1 MITWMQK
8 HKKWLIV
15 TIWVSAIA
23 FIGAGMVNWGSYG
36 FGSSNDKVARV
47 GDIDIHL
54 AEFQRE
60 YARILNEFSQI
71 SQFGGMLDEAQAKQF
86 GIPQMALQRL
96 IQQVQILNLANDL
109 GLVVSDKEVGEEI
122 VNAKVYVDDKGEF
135 SQEVYRKALKEQGM
149 SPSEFEEMVRKI
161 LTTQKLFSVMNITQ
175 VGPMLPISSSE
186 MAALEMANAVR
197 DRLRVEILP
206 MDKVNIEIKDD
217 ELKAFWE
224 KNAENWKSPMEFKVE
239 YILVPFASQNPT
251 DEDLTKHYQDFKS
264 DYLDE
269 NGNLLSFEESKEKL
283 IKDVQKIQAES
294 VAKREYRDLKNKSK
308 KGEILSLKENERFF
322 VKNGVDLVIED
333 MKVAQVGQ
341 VLKPIEVDKGF
352 VTLRFLDKKPSV
364 QKSFEEAKAEA
375 KVLFE
380 SSKKREKLLALA
392 KERVKNFQGTD
403 IGFVDRFYNGAILTL
418 DDRQKMSFLSHLFS
432 SKQKEGYVMLEDK
445 AVLYRIVEQ
454 SVLNAKQG
462 DAMAF
467 KSMKS
472 EAVLDA
478 LAEYLNETYK
488 TTIYIDVSK

>member
-1 MITWMQK
+1 MQK

-47 GDIDIHL
+47 GDIDIYL

-96 IQQVQILNLANDL
+96 IQQTQILNLANDL

-175 VGPMLPISSSE
+175 AGPMLPISSSE

-206 MDKVNIEIKDD
+206 MDKVNVEIKDD

-294 VAKREYRDLKNKSK
+294 VAKREYRDLKNESK

-333 MKVAQVGQ
+333 MKAAQVGQ

-352 VTLRFLDKKPSV
+352 VTLRILDKKSSV

-380 SSKKREKLLALA
+380 SSKKKERLLALA

-403 IGFVDRFYNGAILTL
+403 IGFVDRFYNGVILTL

-454 SVLNAKQG
+454 SALNVKQG

-467 KSMKS
+467 KSVKY
-472 EAVLDA
+472 EAVFDA

>member
-1 MITWMQK
+1 MQK
-8 HKKWLIV
+8 HKKWLVV
-15 TIWVSAIA
+15 TIWISAIA

-47 GDIDIHL
+47 GNIDIHL

-96 IQQVQILNLANDL
+96 IQQAQILNLAYDL
-109 GLVVSDKEVGEEI
+109 GIVVSDEEVGKEI

-135 SQEVYRKALKEQGM
+135 SQEVYRQTLKEQGM
-149 SPSEFEEMVRKI
+149 SPSDFEEMLRRILITQKI
-161 LTTQKLFSVMNITQ
+161 LSVMNIAQ
-175 VGPMLPISSSE
+175 AAPMFPISSSE
-186 MAALEMANAVR
+186 IAALEMANAVR
-197 DRLRVEILP
+197 DRLKVEILP
-206 MDKVNIEIKDD
+206 MSQVSIESKDD

-224 KNAENWKSPMEFKVE
+224 KNAQNWKTPMEFDIE

-251 DEDLTKHYQDFKS
+251 DEDLRKHYEDFKS

-269 NGNLLSFEESKEKL
+269 YGGLLSFEESKERL

-294 VAKREYRDLKNKSK
+294 AAKREYRDLKNESK
-308 KGEILSLKENERFF
+308 KGKILALKENERFF
-322 VKNGVDLVIED
+322 IKNGVDLVIED

-341 VLKPIEVDKGF
+341 VLKPIEADEGF
-352 VTLRFLDKKPSV
+352 VTLKILDKKPSV

-375 KVLFE
+375 RVLFE
-380 SSKKREKLLALA
+380 NTKKKEKLLALA
-392 KERVKNFQGTD
+392 QEKVKNFKGID

-432 SKQKEGYVMLEDK
+432 SQQKEGYVMLDDK
-445 AVLYRIVEQ
+445 AVLYRIMEQ
-454 SVLNAKQG
+454 SASPITQG
-462 DAMAF
+462 DNAMAF
-467 KSMKS
+467 KNMKS

-478 LAEYLNETYK
+478 LAEYLNEAYK

>member
-1 MITWMQK
+1 MQK

-96 IQQVQILNLANDL
+96 IQQTQILNLANDL
-109 GLVVSDKEVGEEI
+109 
-122 VNAKVYVDDKGEF
+122 VYVDDKGGF

-175 VGPMLPISSSE
+175 AGPMLPISSSE

-206 MDKVNIEIKDD
+206 MDKVNVEIKDD

-294 VAKREYRDLKNKSK
+294 VAKREYRDLKNESK

-333 MKVAQVGQ
+333 MKAAQVGQ

-352 VTLRFLDKKPSV
+352 VTLRILDKKSSV

-380 SSKKREKLLALA
+380 SSKKKEKLLALA

-403 IGFVDRFYNGAILTL
+403 IGFVDRFYN
-418 DDRQKMSFLSHLFS
+418 FLSHLFS

-454 SVLNAKQG
+454 SALNAKQG

>member
-1 MITWMQK
+1 MQK

-15 TIWVSAIA
+15 TIWISAIA

-96 IQQVQILNLANDL
+96 VQQAQILNLANDL

-122 VNAKVYVDDKGEF
+122 INAKIYVDDKGEF

-149 SPSEFEEMVRKI
+149 SPSEFEEMVRKMLI
-161 LTTQKLFSVMNITQ
+161 TQKLFSVMNINQ
-175 VGPMLPISSSE
+175 AGPMLPILTSE
-186 MAALEMANAVR
+186 IVALEMANAIR

-206 MDKVNIEIKDD
+206 ISQASVEFTDD

-224 KNAENWKSPMEFKVE
+224 KNAENWKSPMEFKIE

-251 DEDLTKHYQDFKS
+251 DEDLTKHYDDFKS

-269 NGNLLSFEESKEKL
+269 NGGLLSFEESKEK
-283 IKDVQKIQAES
+283 IMKDVRKIQAES
-294 VAKREYRDLKNKSK
+294 VAKREYRDLKNESK
-308 KGEILSLKENERFF
+308 KGEILNLKENERFF
-322 VKNGVDLVIED
+322 VKNGIDLVMED
-333 MKVAQVGQ
+333 MKVAQAGQ
-341 VLKPIEVDKGF
+341 VLKPIEADEGF
-352 VTLRFLDKKPSV
+352 VTLRILDKKPSV

-375 KVLFE
+375 QVLFE
-380 SSKKREKLLALA
+380 SSKRKEKLLALA

-432 SKQKEGYVMLEDK
+432 SKQKEGYVMLDDK
-445 AVLYRIVEQ
+445 AVLYRVIEQ
-454 SVLNAKQG
+454 SASNTKQG
-462 DAMAF
+462 DVMAF
-467 KSMKS
+467 KNMKA
-472 EAVLDA
+472 EAVFDA
-478 LAEYLNETYK
+478 LIEYLNETYK
-488 TTIYIDVSK
+488 TNIYIDVSK

>member
-1 MITWMQK
+1 MQK
-8 HKKWLIV
+8 HKKWLVV
-15 TIWVSAIA
+15 TIWISAIA

-47 GDIDIHL
+47 GDIDIHF

-96 IQQVQILNLANDL
+96 IQQTQLLNFAYDL

-122 VNAKVYVDDKGEF
+122 INAKVYVDDKGEF

-161 LTTQKLFSVMNITQ
+161 LATQKLFSVMNITRA
-175 VGPMLPISSSE
+175 GPMLPISTSE
-186 MAALEMANAVR
+186 IAAFEMANAVR

-206 MDKVNIEIKDD
+206 MDKVSVEVKDD

-224 KNAENWKSPMEFKVE
+224 KNAENWKSPMEFKIE

-251 DEDLTKHYQDFKS
+251 NEDLTRHYEDFKS

-269 NGNLLSFEESKEKL
+269 RGNLLSFEESREK
-283 IKDVQKIQAES
+283 IIRDVKNIQAES
-294 VAKREYRDLKNKSK
+294 AAKREYRDLKNESK
-308 KGEILSLKENERFF
+308 KGEILNLKENDRFF
-322 VKNGVDLVIED
+322 IKNGVDLVIED

-341 VLKPIEVDKGF
+341 VLKPIETDEGF
-352 VTLRFLDKKPSV
+352 VTLRILDKKPSV
-364 QKSFEEAKAEA
+364 QKSFEEAKADA
-375 KVLFE
+375 RVLFE
-380 SSKKREKLLALA
+380 NNRKKEKLLALA
-392 KERVKNFQGTD
+392 KERAKNFQGTD

-418 DDRQKMSFLSHLFS
+418 DDKQKMNFLSHLFS
-432 SKQKEGYVMLEDK
+432 SKQKEGYVMLENK
-445 AVLYRIVEQ
+445 AVLYRIVDQ
-454 SVLNAKQG
+454 SALSTKQS
-462 DAMAF
+462 DSVAF

-472 EAVLDA
+472 EAVFDA

-488 TTIYIDVSK
+488 TTVYIDVSK